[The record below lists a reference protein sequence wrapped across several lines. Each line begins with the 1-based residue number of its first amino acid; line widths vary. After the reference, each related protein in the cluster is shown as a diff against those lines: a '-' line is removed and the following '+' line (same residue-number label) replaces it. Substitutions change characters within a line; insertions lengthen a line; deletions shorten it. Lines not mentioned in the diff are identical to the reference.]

1 MKESYSKR
9 WKWTWIGCLL
19 MGWIFAFGTSEL
31 WAARTDQVEKDITE
45 KKKDLKDI
53 KKEITLTKEKEK
65 KIRGKESSILG
76 SLHLLEVELYQKEK
90 ELKQMETQL
99 VQIRERLHQTKNQ
112 VVMISKRMERTKE
125 ELYSRLIA
133 LYKMGRVPTESFL
146 FTSQSYLDLLM
157 LDKYFRV
164 IINYDARLVETCRYQ
179 VALKER
185 YQEELIQD
193 HSQWQR
199 NISEIEKKR
208 REITKV
214 SGEKRALLK
223 SIQNQKVVYQ
233 KVIVELEERARD
245 LQTLIGKLEREKGL
259 LAYGKSRHEP
269 LKGNLA
275 PPVQGKVIS
284 LFKEKG
290 QNGIEIKSPM
300 GAEIRAV
307 LSGKV
312 LYADWF
318 KGFGNIVIIDHGDH
332 TFTVSG
338 YCSELLKKP
347 GDAVSQGETIALIG
361 SAGSLKGP
369 CLYFEIRRH
378 GKPQDPMEW
387 LSHLDRM
394 VSLPEE
400 NQKGKKGL

>member
-1 MKESYSKR
+1 MKASYIKR
-9 WKWTWIGCLL
+9 WRWTWIGCLL
-19 MGWIFAFGTSEL
+19 MGWIIAFGTPEL

-65 KIRGKESSILG
+65 KIKGKESSILG
-76 SLHLLEVELYQKEK
+76 TLHLLEEELYKKEK

-99 VQIRERLHQTKNQ
+99 VQTQERLHQTKNQ
-112 VVMISKRMERTKE
+112 TVMLNKRIERTKE
-125 ELYSRLIA
+125 ELFSRLIA
-133 LYKMGRVPTESFL
+133 LYKMGRIPMEGFL

-164 IINYDARLVETCRYQ
+164 IIDYDAHLVKTYHYQ

-185 YQEELIQD
+185 YQEELVQD
-193 HSQWQR
+193 QFQWQR
-199 NISEIEKKR
+199 NISEIGKKKK
-208 REITKV
+208 EIVKV

-233 KVIVELEERARD
+233 KVIVELEERAIG
-245 LQTLIGKLEREKGL
+245 LQTLIGKLEREKSL
-259 LAYGKSRHEP
+259 LAYGKSRYEDF
-269 LKGNLA
+269 KGKLT

-284 LFKEKG
+284 LYKEKG
-290 QNGIEIKSPM
+290 QNGIEIKAPM

-332 TFTVSG
+332 TYTVSG

-347 GDAVSQGETIALIG
+347 GDAVSQGEKIALIG

-369 CLYFEIRRH
+369 CLYFEIRHH
-378 GKPQDPMEW
+378 GKPQDPLEW
-387 LSHLDRM
+387 LSHSDRV

-400 NQKGKKGL
+400 NR